1 MSVSKTGEGTKKGF
15 GLTSKIVAPA
25 VVAILATV
33 SVNYVVFVR
42 GFAKDARQALLEKAA
57 AFTAVADESKN
68 HASRLQQTH
77 AVDREAL
84 LKDALEQVASG
95 KGYHETRFYETIPV
109 VVGWTAAG
117 KAAEKEDLTFRVA
130 AFEARNPKNEP
141 GAGSFREQ
149 MLRDLEKQVKSGGEW
164 ALGRIDEKENS
175 LHYMR
180 AIRLEESC
188 MMCHGDPA
196 RYDARDDHGEFDG
209 KDPLGFAM
217 EGWKTGDM
225 HGAYEVVMPLARAD
239 AEVAAFIRNG
249 LWVTIPAVLIAA
261 FGFVFA
267 LRSMVTRP
275 LDNLIER
282 IRDVA
287 TGDGDLTKRI
297 GLSRGDEIGRL
308 AHWFDTFVG
317 TLHGLIRSVSDA
329 TNSVAAASTE
339 IAASAEQMASGLT
352 EQERQTA
359 QVSAAVEEMS
369 SSATEIAGKSEATSR
384 AAGDSKSQA
393 EAGGRIVQTAV
404 GEMELISSEVTSSA
418 DSVSD
423 LGKKG
428 EQIGAIIGVINDI
441 ADQTN
446 LLALNAAIEAARAG
460 EHGRGFAVVADEV
473 RKLAERTTKSTGE
486 ISNIIG
492 VVQGG
497 IRQSVEQMHSGVA
510 AVSSGLARADEAG
523 SVIEKLKSSSDQVVE
538 SINDISLAIS
548 EQTSASTELAKRVE
562 AIAQLSDESSATMN
576 DTAGAA
582 RSVAHLVEE
591 IRGVVG
597 GFKV

>member
-1 MSVSKTGEGTKKGF
+1 MGGTTTGEGIQKGF

-33 SVNYVVFVR
+33 AVNYVVFVR
-42 GFAKDARQALLEKAA
+42 GFSKDAREALMQKAA
-57 AFTAVADESKN
+57 AFTAVADEAKN
-68 HASRLQQTH
+68 HASKLQQTH
-77 AVDREAL
+77 AVDSEAL
-84 LKDALEQVASG
+84 LKDALEQVAAG
-95 KGYHETRFYETIPV
+95 KGYDETRFYETIPV

-117 KAAEKEDLTFRVA
+117 KAAEQEHLTFRVS
-130 AFEARNPKNEP
+130 AFDARNPKNEP
-141 GAGSFREQ
+141 AGGTFREQ
-149 MLRDLEKQVKSGGEW
+149 MLRDLEKQVKSGGEGS
-164 ALGRIDEKENS
+164 LGRIDEKENA

-180 AIRLEESC
+180 AIKLGESC

-196 RYDARDDHGEFDG
+196 RYDARDEHGKFDG

-217 EGWKTGDM
+217 ENWKPGDM
-225 HGAYEVVMPLARAD
+225 HGAYEVVMPLDKAD
-239 AEVAAFIRNG
+239 AEVAAFIQRG
-249 LWVTIPAVLIAA
+249 LWVTIPSVLIAA

-267 LRSMVTRP
+267 LRAMVSRP
-275 LDNLIER
+275 LNNLVER
-282 IRDVA
+282 IKDVA

-317 TLHGLIRSVSDA
+317 TLHGLIKSVSDA
-329 TNSVAAASTE
+329 TNSVAAASTQ

-369 SSATEIAGKSEATSR
+369 SSATEIAGKSEATSK

-393 EAGGRIVQTAV
+393 EAGGKIVQDTV
-404 GEMELISSEVTSSA
+404 GEMKLISSEVTSSA

-473 RKLAERTTKSTGE
+473 RKLAERTTKATEEVAHS
-486 ISNIIG
+486 
-492 VVQGG
+492 
-497 IRQSVEQMHSGVA
+497 IRDIQNETGVA
-510 AVSSGLARADEAG
+510 VEKIQAG
-523 SVIEKLKSSSDQVVE
+523 SGRVAKGVE
-538 SINDISLAIS
+538 LVNS
-548 EQTSASTELAKRVE
+548 
-562 AIAQLSDESSATMN
+562 
-576 DTAGAA
+576 AGAA
-582 RSVAHLVEE
+582 LASIVDGSGRVVEMVASIAAAATEQSSASEEISRSVQRISAVTKESTQGATQAAQAASDLSRNAEKLRSLV
-591 IRGVVG
+591 GK
-597 GFKV
+597 FKV